1 MRSFFDTNVL
11 AYTDDA
17 GEPSKQATALRLHAE
32 CHRRGQAV
40 VSTQVLQEYYV
51 TVTRKMGVDPVIARR
66 KLELFA
72 RMSVVVNQVED
83 VLAAVDLAR
92 LHTVS
97 FWDALIVRAAR
108 QAECRVIY
116 SEDMQ
121 HGWRV
126 DGVEVV
132 NPFAGTAS
140 TAVAPQGG

>member
-17 GEPSKQATALRLHAE
+17 GEPEKQAAALKLHAA

-40 VSTQVLQEYYV
+40 VSTQVLQEYFV

-66 KLELFA
+66 KIELYG
-72 RMSVVVNQVED
+72 RMNVVVNQLDD

-92 LHTVS
+92 LHTLS
-97 FWDALIVRAAR
+97 FWDALIVRAA
-108 QAECRVIY
+108 QQGECRVIY

-121 HGWRV
+121 HGWKV
-126 DGVEVV
+126 DGIEVV
-132 NPFAGTAS
+132 NPFAEPA
-140 TAVAPQGG
+140 

>member
-17 GEPSKQATALRLHAE
+17 GEPGKQATALRLHAA

-40 VSTQVLQEYYV
+40 VSTQVLQEYFV

-72 RMSVVVNQVED
+72 RMNVVVNQVDD

-97 FWDALIVRAAR
+97 FWDALIVRAAQ

-121 HGWRV
+121 HGWKV

-132 NPFAGTAS
+132 NPFAGIARPS
-140 TAVAPQGG
+140 R

>member
-1 MRSFFDTNVL
+1 MRSFFDTNIL

-17 GEPSKQATALRLHAE
+17 AEPAKQATALKLHAG

-40 VSTQVLQEYYV
+40 VSTQVLQEYFV

-66 KLELFA
+66 KLELFT
-72 RMSVVVNQVED
+72 RMSVVVNQVSD

-92 LHTVS
+92 LHTLS
-97 FWDALIVRAAR
+97 FWDALIVRAAQ

-121 HGWRV
+121 HGWKV

-132 NPFAGTAS
+132 NPFAGTA
-140 TAVAPQGG
+140 

>member
-1 MRSFFDTNVL
+1 M
-11 AYTDDA
+11 
-17 GEPSKQATALRLHAE
+17 
-32 CHRRGQAV
+32 
-40 VSTQVLQEYYV
+40 

-72 RMSVVVNQVED
+72 RMSVVVNQVDD

-92 LHTVS
+92 LHTLS
-97 FWDALIVRAAR
+97 FWDALIVRAAQ

-121 HGWRV
+121 HGWKV

-132 NPFAGTAS
+132 NPLPVSPARVDSS
-140 TAVAPQGG
+140 TRRRSAAVGSVPLPVRPRGSQGWLEACLSSR